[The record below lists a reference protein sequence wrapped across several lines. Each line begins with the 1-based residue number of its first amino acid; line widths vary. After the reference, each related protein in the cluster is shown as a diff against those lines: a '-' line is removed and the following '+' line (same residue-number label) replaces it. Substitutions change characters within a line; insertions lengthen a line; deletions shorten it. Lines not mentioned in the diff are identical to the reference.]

1 MINRDKQLV
10 QVVSFIPGK
19 DEYGR
24 PRRNG
29 ETNRL
34 VEMYVSIYQKRNV
47 DDIRYVEVTNIG
59 LTADKGIT
67 DTNQIIIGDD
77 KYQVLY
83 VLPSRRLYQVL
94 MKKV

>member
-10 QVVSFIPGK
+10 KVVSFIPGK

-29 ETNRL
+29 ETTRL
-34 VEMYVSIYQKRNV
+34 VEMYVSIYQKKNV